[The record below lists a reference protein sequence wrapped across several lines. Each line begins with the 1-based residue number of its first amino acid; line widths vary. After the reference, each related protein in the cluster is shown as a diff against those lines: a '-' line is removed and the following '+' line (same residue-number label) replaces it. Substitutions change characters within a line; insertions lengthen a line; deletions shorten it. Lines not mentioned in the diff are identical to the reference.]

1 MADNQAIKALS
12 RLYRIAEAGERG
24 YATAST
30 NATNQGVK
38 LFMKAHARQRANFLE
53 EIDAELRRLGGSI
66 NPGHSILGTIH
77 RGRVAIF
84 SAMTI
89 ENDKRERTVLREAAL
104 GERFALRAYE
114 EALRAERAPET
125 REMVQRQHA
134 LVQKAAGQIRRML
147 GADGSTL
154 LVRPF
159 ESERDANAAVQSLQQ
174 TGVGVK
180 NAEVETLDFD
190 AVQYHGKGTT
200 VRETMLSGAF
210 GGAFWGTL
218 IGVLAA
224 FGAVQTTSPV
234 STNAAVT
241 TALLVFFATV
251 LLAALGGGF
260 LGLVIGGSISEDDRY
275 RYQQSIDQSAVLA
288 EVEVDNAQVTEANRL
303 LDRFQNPPK
312 QPVFTEGHSLG

>member
-1 MADNQAIKALS
+1 MADNQVLKALS

-38 LFMKAHARQRANFLE
+38 LFMKAHARQRANFRE
-53 EIDAELRRLGGSI
+53 EIEAELRRLGGSI

-84 SAMTI
+84 SAMII

-104 GERFALRAYE
+104 GERFALRAYD
-114 EALRAERAPET
+114 EALRAELPPET
-125 REMVQRQHA
+125 KELVKRQHEQ
-134 LVQKAAGQIRRML
+134 VQKAAGQIRRML
-147 GADGSTL
+147 GSDGSTL
-154 LVRPF
+154 LVRQF

-180 NAEVETLDFD
+180 SSQVMPIDFGV
-190 AVQYHGKGTT
+190 VQYHGKGTT

-218 IGVLAA
+218 IGVLAG
-224 FGAVQTTSPV
+224 FGAEQTTDLTSI
-234 STNAAVT
+234 SAAVT

-251 LLAALGGGF
+251 LLAALGGAF
-260 LGLVIGGSISEDDRY
+260 LGMVIGGGISEDDRY
-275 RYQQSIDQSAVLA
+275 QYRQSIDQSGVLA
-288 EVEVDNAQVTEANRL
+288 EVEVDNSQITEANRL
-303 LDRFQNPPK
+303 LDRFQNPPR